1 MVVWLEYLPSVFRIK
16 YGNCQLLVWIC
27 TYGYASIRQVF
38 QENVSLTACSNQY
51 FKHQNC
57 SKKQAKI
64 HVLYIWFHVKL
75 ITVWSKYVWVFA
87 LFSSSVRY
95 WILSCSKSHIF
106 WHDTYFDM
114 MHILTWQVYWHDTY
128 FDMTSILTCAC
139 CRCWSD
145 RAMMLPVISGVW
157 ASFSTQCWQGK
168 TLFNLLVRSVNH
180 K

>member
-114 MHILTWQVYWHDTY
+114 MHILTWQVYWHVLAPGVEATG
-128 FDMTSILTCAC
+128 LWC
-139 CRCWSD
+139 CLWY
-145 RAMMLPVISGVW
+145 LESGRPSLHN
-157 ASFSTQCWQGK
+157 AGR
-168 TLFNLLVRSVNH
+168 VRRYLIC
-180 K
+180 